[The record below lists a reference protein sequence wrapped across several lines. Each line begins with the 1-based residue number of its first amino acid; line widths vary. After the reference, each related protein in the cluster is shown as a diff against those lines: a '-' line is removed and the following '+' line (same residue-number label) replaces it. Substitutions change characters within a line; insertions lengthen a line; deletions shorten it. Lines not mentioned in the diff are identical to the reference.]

1 MNRTPLPA
9 SATVRSRL
17 TRAVKSCTVAV
28 AVLGLLAPAAYAA
41 GPQRDPALKR
51 EVEAAINRGL
61 NWYKTNQNANG
72 SWSLPDQPALTA
84 MVLTAYNGEPSGKYL
99 KHPTPE
105 MQKGFSFLMSCVQ
118 PDGGI
123 HQTNLVTYN
132 TATCMMALITAHR
145 QEFNPTIAKARRYL
159 ISLQGDFG
167 EKGKNDSP
175 FDGGIGY
182 GSHYEHSDMG
192 NTLQALEAI
201 YYSKNLSGDRADSGD
216 KKDLNWQAAIEF
228 LQNCQNLPSHNKQAW
243 SSADPKNTGGFIYY
257 PGHSMAGAVT
267 NSATGRVAFRSYGSV
282 SYAGLMSYAYADLKK
297 NDPRVTAL
305 LEWLQKNYTLDE
317 NPGMGLEG
325 LFYYYNAMAKAL
337 TAYGINELTLAS
349 GEKIN
354 WRHDLAKKLLSL
366 QRADGSWVNESAR
379 WWQKDPVLVTGFVVS
394 ALEHIDKG
402 L

>member
-1 MNRTPLPA
+1 MQIADARKSA
-9 SATVRSRL
+9 SILGKALSGI
-17 TRAVKSCTVAV
+17 VA
-28 AVLGLLAPAAYAA
+28 LCCLASETAFAA
-41 GPQRDPALKR
+41 GPQRDPALKHQ
-51 EVEAAINRGL
+51 VETAINRGL
-61 NWYKTNQNANG
+61 TWYSTNQNANG

-84 MVLTAYNGEPSGKYL
+84 MVLTAYNGEPSGKFL

-105 MQKGFSFLMSCVQ
+105 MEKGYGFLMSCVK

-123 HQTNLVTYN
+123 HRTNLVTYN

-145 QEFNPTIAKARRYL
+145 KEFTPTIVKARKYL

-201 YYSKNLSGDRADSGD
+201 YYSKNIAGDQAGGD
-216 KKDLNWQAAIEF
+216 KQDLNWQAAIQF
-228 LQNCQNLPSHNKQAW
+228 LQNCQNLPSHNKQSWA
-243 SSADPKNTGGFIYY
+243 SSEPQNVGGFIYY
-257 PGHSMAGAVT
+257 PGHSMAGSTT
-267 NSATGRVAFRSYGSV
+267 NAAGRVAFRSYGSV

-297 NDPRVTAL
+297 NDPRVKAL
-305 LEWLQKNYTLDE
+305 IEWLEKNYTLDE
-317 NPGMGLEG
+317 NPGMGLDG
-325 LFYYYNAMAKAL
+325 LYYYYNAMSKAL
-337 TAYGINELTLAS
+337 TAYGVNELTLAN
-349 GEKIN
+349 GQKIN
-354 WRHDLAKKLLSL
+354 WRADLAKKLLAL
-366 QRADGSWVNESAR
+366 QRPDGSWANESNR

-394 ALEHIDKG
+394 ALEHLHKG

>member
-1 MNRTPLPA
+1 MQIADARKSA
-9 SATVRSRL
+9 SILGKALSGI
-17 TRAVKSCTVAV
+17 VA
-28 AVLGLLAPAAYAA
+28 LCCLASETAFAA

-51 EVEAAINRGL
+51 QVETAINRGL
-61 NWYKTNQNANG
+61 TWYSTNQNANG

-105 MQKGFSFLMSCVQ
+105 MEKGYGFLMSCVK

-123 HQTNLVTYN
+123 HRTNLVTYN

-145 QEFNPTIAKARRYL
+145 KEFNPTILKARKYL
-159 ISLQGDFG
+159 IGLQGDFG

-201 YYSKNLSGDRADSGD
+201 YYSKNIGADQAGGD
-216 KKDLNWQAAIEF
+216 KQDLNWQAAIQF
-228 LQNCQNLPSHNKQAW
+228 LQNCQNLPSHNKQSWA
-243 SSADPKNTGGFIYY
+243 SSEPQNVGGFIYY
-257 PGHSMAGAVT
+257 PGHSMAGTTT
-267 NSATGRVAFRSYGSV
+267 NASGRVAFRSYGSV
-282 SYAGLMSYAYADLKK
+282 SYAGLMSYSYADLKK
-297 NDPRVTAL
+297 NDPRVKAL
-305 LEWLQKNYTLDE
+305 IEWLEKNYTLDE
-317 NPGMGLEG
+317 NPGMGLDG
-325 LFYYYNAMAKAL
+325 LYYYYNAMSKAL
-337 TAYGINELTLAS
+337 TAYGVNELTLAN
-349 GEKIN
+349 GQKIN
-354 WRHDLAKKLLSL
+354 WRAELAKKLLAL
-366 QRADGSWVNESAR
+366 QRPDGSWANESNR

-394 ALEHIDKG
+394 ALEHLYKG